1 MEAVGFGG
9 LVDWWRT
16 VSDHRGAGPALSTLY
31 VQLGRGSS
39 VETAKFLVTQA
50 LDLTPGSFEA
60 LELFERL
67 IPPPQASDLQQRYEA
82 FLKAAPFH
90 KQSPRVREK
99 LIDLLV
105 EHRQY
110 DAALAH
116 VRVLTRMTVV
126 ENHPSE
132 EIARACS
139 VPLPGYEPVDSC
151 VELDEFDLD
160 PIEFLDLDIEIADA
174 AE

>member
-1 MEAVGFGG
+1 METAALGG

-16 VSDHRGAGPALSTLY
+16 ASDRRGAGPALSTLY
-31 VQLGRGSS
+31 VQLGRGSN

-60 LELFERL
+60 LELYERL
-67 IPPPQASDLQQRYEA
+67 IPPPDARDLCARYEA
-82 FLKAAPFH
+82 FLVASPFH

-105 EHRQY
+105 EHKQY

-116 VRVLTRMTVV
+116 VRVLTRMSKDAQ
-126 ENHPSE
+126 NHARD
-132 EIARACS
+132 EIMAACS
-139 VPLPGYEPVDSC
+139 VPLPGCEPVDSAE
-151 VELDEFDLD
+151 ELDEFDLEAID
-160 PIEFLDLDIEIADA
+160 FLDLDIEIA

>member
-1 MEAVGFGG
+1 MDTAAFGG
-9 LVDWWRT
+9 LVDWWHT
-16 VSDHRGAGPALSTLY
+16 VSEHRGAGPALSTLY

-50 LDLTPGSFEA
+50 LDLTPGSFDA
-60 LELFERL
+60 LELYERL
-67 IPPPQASDLQQRYEA
+67 IPPPNARDLCARYEA
-82 FLKAAPFH
+82 FLVASPFH

-116 VRVLTRMTVV
+116 VRVLTRMSKDAQ
-126 ENHPSE
+126 NHAQD

-139 VPLPGYEPVDSC
+139 VPLPGCEPVDSAE
-151 VELDEFDLD
+151 ELDEFDLD
-160 PIEFLDLDIEIADA
+160 PIEFLDLDIELA